1 MKKNIILFCI
11 SLCFFFGYT
20 QITGAADVDIN
31 SVIPY
36 DTTVTAPGGTVLEWQ
51 GFLDYV
57 LGFSRDVIFALL
69 ALIAI
74 GMFLFIGARLV
85 MARGNPEEFKK
96 AMLSFVYAAIGI
108 FVVAFAWAIVRL
120 VAGIDL

>member
-1 MKKNIILFCI
+1 MKKLFLIFLAILSFTMSSPVFAALEWDALKDAIIPQP
-11 SLCFFFGYT
+11 S
-20 QITGAADVDIN
+20 
-31 SVIPY
+31 
-36 DTTVTAPGGTVLEWQ
+36 TVTVGGESLDGQ

-57 LGFSRDVIFALL
+57 FEFTRDSIFSLM

-74 GMFLFIGARLV
+74 AMFLFIGGRLV

-108 FVVAFAWAIVRL
+108 FVVAAAWAIVRL